1 MAAKK
6 AVKKKASKKRYA
18 VQRHIEF
25 GGLSNDTN
33 VIDVPKFLSEV
44 NHRLYRQSRVY
55 KVKVNQVDPAL
66 ESRQAQVYVLRD
78 TWFLQK
84 AYQMAKK
91 TFDENTKQERA
102 SMSKGNM
109 ARWNDF
115 RINLTPAAGTSY
127 NFLSPIVRNNG
138 TLSLQTLAQGE
149 FVDSL
154 VTREDSTDMSFG
166 LFGLANSRWGI
177 LDEYDRTSDVD
188 GSPANLVSGSNIS
201 AYSGLDDD
209 NDDSSRAH
217 LQDAGNNPPYD
228 KENLGVA
235 TMFRHVGTLGGGG
248 SGSVK
253 MSTGF
258 FDAPLGCV
266 LVVSDGASGK
276 YEIEIASGDYKG
288 IHADNYL
295 E

>member
-1 MAAKK
+1 MAAKR
-6 AVKKKASKKRYA
+6 AMKKKASKKRYA
-18 VQRHIEF
+18 VQRHIEV
-25 GGLSNDTN
+25 GGLGTDTN
-33 VIDVPKFLSEV
+33 ILDAPKFLSEV

-55 KVKVNQVDPAL
+55 KVKINQVDPAL
-66 ESRQAQVYVLRD
+66 ENRQVQVYTLRD

-115 RINLTPAAGTSY
+115 RIDLAPASGVTY
-127 NFLSPIVRNNG
+127 NFLSPVVRANASMNG
-138 TLSLQTLAQGE
+138 QSLSAGE
-149 FVDSL
+149 FVNSL

-166 LFGLANSRWGI
+166 LFGLPNARWGI

-188 GSPANLVSGSNIS
+188 GSPANLVGGTNIS

-209 NDDSSRAH
+209 NDDTSRFH

-228 KENLGVA
+228 KENLGVT

-248 SGSVK
+248 AGSVK

-258 FDAPLGCV
+258 FEAPLGLVV
-266 LVVSDGASGK
+266 LVNDGANGK
-276 YEIEIASGDYKG
+276 YEIEFASGDYKG
-288 IHADNYL
+288 IHAENYL